1 MPLLIKALSMQSDSL
16 DWYKIYGKA
25 NEHKHWCW
33 HHRTEI
39 SEYGEMLTE
48 S

>member
-25 NEHKHWCW
+25 NEHKYRYW

-39 SEYGEMLTE
+39 NDYGEILTE